1 MGNTWNERVDDEGL
15 TWNDYKKIGLTLE
28 IFAMKWDLLQKD
40 WFYTG
45 NIYNE
50 MVLLKKKKSYVKW
63 RTMPRNYWYILANY
77 AQY

>member
-1 MGNTWNERVDDEGL
+1 MKGHY
-15 TWNDYKKIGLTLE
+15 YKKIGLTLE

-50 MVLLKKKKSYVKW
+50 MVLLKIKSYVK
-63 RTMPRNYWYILANY
+63 
-77 AQY
+77 